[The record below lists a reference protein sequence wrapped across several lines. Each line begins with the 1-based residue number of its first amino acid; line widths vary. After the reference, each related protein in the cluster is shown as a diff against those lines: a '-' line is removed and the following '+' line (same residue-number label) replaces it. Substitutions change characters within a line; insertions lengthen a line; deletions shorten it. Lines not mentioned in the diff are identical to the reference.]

1 MHPLYPKADA
11 VFLDALDACVEVLRH
26 MGPGL
31 LESVYEACLE
41 RELVLRGHRLEKE
54 KYVTY
59 AYKGAAFSTTLRADL
74 IVDECLVIELKSL
87 EGELRYEHQMQV
99 LSYLKMLNYPVGLLA
114 NFGATDRKR
123 FKRILLKNANR

>member
-1 MHPLYPKADA
+1 
-11 VFLDALDACVEVLRH
+11 
-26 MGPGL
+26 MGQGL

-41 RELVLRGHRLEKE
+41 RELTLRGHHVEKE
-54 KYVTY
+54 KYVAY
-59 AYKGAAFSTTLRADL
+59 VYKGASFSTTLRADL

-99 LSYLKMLNYPVGLLA
+99 LSYLKVLNYPLGLLA

-123 FKRILLKNANR
+123 FKRILLKDANR